1 MKYTIEITR
10 MRATADGKVVQ
21 NVQAM
26 CIATD
31 GEAEARESF
40 DVDLGAPPEDEGDF
54 IPFEDLTAEQVTAW
68 VTAAYPARL
77 MTRMHERLANRIAEQ
92 AAPAVVTMAPP
103 WAEVQPA

>member
-1 MKYTIEITR
+1 MSN
-10 MRATADGKVVQ
+10 MQDQLWVV
-21 NVQAM
+21 VRLSDEDHIVDVYEYDTM
-26 CIATD
+26 
-31 GEAEARESF
+31 EEARESF

-54 IPFEDLTAEQVTAW
+54 ISFEDLTAEQVTAW
-68 VTAAYPARL
+68 VTAAYPAHL